1 MPVKTAQF
9 QTLSWIIEGTVYE
22 LRREGEMVALYSGGS
37 RLFGMTVAEWTILF
51 ETMNVFGRAQAP
63 QADAKSHLSV
73 CSVVTGSSSGVSA
86 KPANM
91 GARWTEDH
99 DRELAALWFRGNTLE
114 QTGAEI
120 GRTAPSVASRLV
132 ALDIEADIESVYVEN
147 RMRRN
152 KNTAPVV

>member
-1 MPVKTAQF
+1 
-9 QTLSWIIEGTVYE
+9 
-22 LRREGEMVALYSGGS
+22 
-37 RLFGMTVAEWTILF
+37 
-51 ETMNVFGRAQAP
+51 
-63 QADAKSHLSV
+63 
-73 CSVVTGSSSGVSA
+73 
-86 KPANM
+86 M